1 MHNASRC
8 TDIFL
13 NYVVL
18 CGGVVDVLDNVLQI
32 IKERY
37 TYKPHAQDIQ
47 HTVPSAISSVESVGT
62 AEQQQ
67 NHYQHQEQEQDEQEQ
82 LKDQQHDR
90 HQDQDINQEQEHEV
104 RINKSAQSNL
114 EEGRVAVL
122 KHKYAQ

>member
-18 CGGVVDVLDNVLQI
+18 CGGVVDVLDNVLQTI
-32 IKERY
+32 TERY

-67 NHYQHQEQEQDEQEQ
+67 NHYQHQEQEQV
-82 LKDQQHDR
+82 KDQQHDR
-90 HQDQDINQEQEHEV
+90 HQDQDINQDQEQEHEV
-104 RINKSAQSNL
+104 RIDKSAQSNL